1 VRRRRPGHGDA
12 RRAAEL
18 SGPILLI
25 GGLGQGVWAWRWVEP
40 LLARDHEVQ
49 VLVPRGTGA
58 LVDVPARRSVRE
70 MAADAA
76 ELLDGRSTHVV
87 GLSMGGYIS
96 LTLALE
102 QPELVRSLFLIG
114 TGPGGPNRVPRPQH
128 IREAYESAVALG
140 PGEYERTTQRLSLA
154 PGWPEANPERYD
166 EIIAAR
172 MADVSTLDVM
182 WAHLEACYE
191 YYDAGI
197 PVERIEART
206 LVVHG
211 TEDVVVPPENG
222 RMLAARLPNAEYLEL
237 PGAGHNIPLESPE
250 EVARLISDF
259 VGTSSAGAV

>member
-1 VRRRRPGHGDA
+1 MRRRRSGDGDA
-12 RRAAEL
+12 RRAAQL
-18 SGPILLI
+18 SEPVLLI
-25 GGLGQGVWAWRWVEP
+25 GGLGQGVWAWQWVEP
-40 LLARDHEVQ
+40 QLAEEQDVR

-58 LVDVPARRSVRE
+58 LRDVPPRRSVVE

-76 ELLDGRSTHVV
+76 AELSGPTHVV

-102 QPELVRSLFLIG
+102 HPELVRSLVLIG

-128 IREAYESAVALG
+128 IREAYEAAVALG

-154 PGWPEANPERYD
+154 PGWPEANPDRYE

-191 YYDAGI
+191 YYEAGI
-197 PVERIEART
+197 PVERIEARA
-206 LVVHG
+206 LVLHG

-222 RMLAARLPNAEYLEL
+222 RMLAARLPNAEYVEIV
-237 PGAGHNIPLESPE
+237 GGGHNLPLEIPD
-250 EVARLISDF
+250 EVAQRIDSWVRLASE
-259 VGTSSAGAV
+259 

>member
-1 VRRRRPGHGDA
+1 
-12 RRAAEL
+12 
-18 SGPILLI
+18 
-25 GGLGQGVWAWRWVEP
+25 
-40 LLARDHEVQ
+40 
-49 VLVPRGTGA
+49 
-58 LVDVPARRSVRE
+58 

-76 ELLDGRSTHVV
+76 GELSGPAHVV

-102 QPELVRSLFLIG
+102 HPELVRSLFLIG

-128 IREAYESAVALG
+128 IREAYEAAVALG

-154 PGWPEANPERYD
+154 PGWPEANPDRYE

-197 PVERIEART
+197 PVERIEARGYV
-206 LVVHG
+206 LHG

-222 RMLAARLPNAEYLEL
+222 RMLAARLPNAEYAEID
-237 PGAGHNIPLESPE
+237 GGGHNLPLEIPDD
-250 EVARLISDF
+250 VAQRIDSWVRLASL
-259 VGTSSAGAV
+259 